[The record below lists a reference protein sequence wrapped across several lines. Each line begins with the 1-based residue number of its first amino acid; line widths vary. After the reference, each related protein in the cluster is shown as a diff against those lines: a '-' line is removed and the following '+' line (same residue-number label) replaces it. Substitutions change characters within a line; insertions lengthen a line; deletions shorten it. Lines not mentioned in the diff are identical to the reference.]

1 MENGK
6 VLKSYLLEN
15 VAGLVE
21 HFLQVSKQLIQL
33 LAAARHKVAKPGKH
47 LRLGMR
53 ALFLI

>member
-47 LRLGMR
+47 LRLGMP
-53 ALFLI
+53 ALFII